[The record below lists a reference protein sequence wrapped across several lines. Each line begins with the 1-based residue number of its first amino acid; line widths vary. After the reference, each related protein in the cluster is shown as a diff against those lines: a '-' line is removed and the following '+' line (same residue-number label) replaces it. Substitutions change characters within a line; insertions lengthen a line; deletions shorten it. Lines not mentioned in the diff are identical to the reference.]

1 MKKYILL
8 ATLSFITATTVNA
21 QKKKEMLDEIA
32 LLRNKVKQT
41 EQQLARSEQREKLTS
56 EKLETSKL
64 QVEEVE
70 KEKQELL
77 KTITGF
83 TSVSKKKAD
92 NLTSSLET
100 IKQKDAQLKVVNDAL
115 EAAEAEKLKKLTL
128 FRDGLGTIGKVGYQ
142 NGVLVIAIPN
152 ISLYGDNDKAIALTE
167 AAKTNIKKLGQ
178 LLSANPK
185 YQVIIEGNSNA
196 IKFDKKSTSVK
207 DNWDL
212 SALQAATIARALQK
226 DSKIDPKRIE
236 TSAKSEYNTSGV
248 ETETRIFIKP
258 TFDAFFN
265 LIKENMKK

>member
-92 NLTSSLET
+92 
-100 IKQKDAQLKVVNDAL
+100 
-115 EAAEAEKLKKLTL
+115 
-128 FRDGLGTIGKVGYQ
+128 
-142 NGVLVIAIPN
+142 
-152 ISLYGDNDKAIALTE
+152 ISNCY
-167 AAKTNIKKLGQ
+167 
-178 LLSANPK
+178 S
-185 YQVIIEGNSNA
+185 
-196 IKFDKKSTSVK
+196 
-207 DNWDL
+207 
-212 SALQAATIARALQK
+212 
-226 DSKIDPKRIE
+226 
-236 TSAKSEYNTSGV
+236 
-248 ETETRIFIKP
+248 
-258 TFDAFFN
+258 
-265 LIKENMKK
+265 